1 MGRATLFAANQKE
14 GQVML
19 DKIVPSAESS
29 HSLAQTQR
37 VIRCDACGSE
47 QAAVCLV
54 ELRFLCVEHFVAYC
68 YERLADCEKI
78 LSESQRLDSRRS
90 FLRECATEA
99 AKLLLI
105 GRGLQNIDRA
115 RLFDV
120 VLWSNELFYRLMAK
134 SKTNAGE
141 MFPAA
146 DNSASLC

>member
-1 MGRATLFAANQKE
+1 
-14 GQVML
+14 
-19 DKIVPSAESS
+19 
-29 HSLAQTQR
+29 
-37 VIRCDACGSE
+37 
-47 QAAVCLV
+47 VCLV

-68 YERLADCEKI
+68 YEGLADCEKV

-90 FLRECATEA
+90 FLRECATES

-141 MFPAA
+141 MFPSA
-146 DNSASLC
+146 DNPASLC